1 MIKKVLISM
10 MLFTAVALN
19 ALTLRI
25 ELDEL
30 SNKLA
35 EYTILD
41 VRDKFTFES
50 GHIKGALNFPVNLTY
65 EHKSIDGK
73 ITEPNKMQSILRKLG
88 LDVNDKIVI
97 YDDGTFFDASRLF
110 WTLEVYGFKN
120 VRLLN
125 GGYEEWEE
133 LELPISRETTL
144 PKSSN
149 YIASIDNKKLAT
161 KFTTQIATKN
171 PRQVII
177 DARDYKAYIGKKSVA
192 KRFGHIPK
200 AIHIPSSHNINSTLE
215 HRVRLKK
222 SDELQKVYKDI
233 AKDKKI
239 VIYCALGRIASTN
252 YFALR
257 ELGYDVANY
266 DASWKEWGNDFN
278 LPIINPSKDT
288 K

>member
-1 MIKKVLISM
+1 MIKKLFISVI
-10 MLFTAVALN
+10 LLTAVSLN
-19 ALTLRI
+19 ALSLRI

-35 EYTILD
+35 EYKVLD

-50 GHIKGALNFPVNLTY
+50 GHIEGALNFPVNLTY

-73 ITEPNKMQSILRKLG
+73 ITEPTKMQTILRELG
-88 LDVNDKIVI
+88 VDVNDRIAV
-97 YDDGTFFDASRLF
+97 YDDGTFFDAARLF
-110 WTLEVYGFKN
+110 WTLEVYGFKH

-133 LELPISRETTL
+133 LHYPTSTETTL
-144 PKSSN
+144 PKPSS
-149 YIASIDNKKLAT
+149 YIASIDSKKLAT

-171 PRQVII
+171 PKQMII
-177 DARDYKAYIGKKSVA
+177 DARDHKAYIGEKSSA

-200 AIHIPSSHNINSTLE
+200 AIHIPASHNINSTVE
-215 HRVRLKK
+215 HSARLKK
-222 SDELQKVYKDI
+222 ADELLKVYKDVD
-233 AKDKKI
+233 KDKKV
-239 VIYCALGRIASTN
+239 VIYCAIGRIASTN

-278 LPIINPSKDT
+278 LPIINPSENK